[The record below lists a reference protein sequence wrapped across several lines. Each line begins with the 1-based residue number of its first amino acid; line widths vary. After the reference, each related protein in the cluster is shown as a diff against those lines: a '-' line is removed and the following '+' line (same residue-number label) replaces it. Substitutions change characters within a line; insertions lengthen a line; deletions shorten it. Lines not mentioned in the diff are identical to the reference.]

1 MDFHI
6 TATKEDGQKA
16 MASIL
21 RAYETIILN
30 ETSCQRDRYSCYLDL
45 NFHIKCKI
53 KVLES
58 YSREYDNT

>member
-45 NFHIKCKI
+45 NFHIKCKM
-53 KVLES
+53 
-58 YSREYDNT
+58 